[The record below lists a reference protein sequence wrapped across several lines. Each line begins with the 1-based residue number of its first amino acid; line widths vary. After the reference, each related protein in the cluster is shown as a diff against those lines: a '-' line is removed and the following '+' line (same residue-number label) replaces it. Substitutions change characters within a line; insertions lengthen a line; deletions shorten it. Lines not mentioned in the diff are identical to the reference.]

1 MDLSKLEQGHGSEE
15 KTHQGLSIGAGKP
28 IPPTLPDSS
37 QYVVEFD
44 GPEDPAHP
52 LNWTLG
58 TKLYN
63 ATIACLGTLV
73 VSFTSAVFTPGTVGA
88 SKAFNVGR
96 EVGTLGTTLYVLG
109 FAFGPLIWAPASE
122 LIGRRWPLTLGML
135 GDAIFTIASATS
147 KDIQTLIICR
157 FFAGVFGASQLS
169 VVPGVLADLYDE
181 TRRGIAISLYA
192 LTVFVGPFSAPFI
205 GGFIA
210 TSSLGWRWT
219 LYIPAIMGFASGI
232 ALLFSLKE
240 TYAPVLLV
248 SKAARIR
255 RETGNWAIHAKHEEL
270 EVDLQE
276 IVTKYFTR
284 PLRMLVTEP
293 ILLLI
298 TMYMSFIYGIVYG
311 LLGAYPYVFET
322 IYGMS
327 PGVAGLAFIGLILG
341 VSLACAF
348 IVAHAIYV
356 TRSAGDGKGRA
367 PEWRLFPP
375 TIGAPVFTIGIFW
388 FGWTGFTSSIHWISP
403 IVASVFIG
411 FGILCIFLP
420 CFNYLIDAYLPLA
433 ASAVAANI
441 ILRSA
446 VAAAFPLF
454 SRQMFANLGVQWAA
468 TLLGCLAAVM
478 IPIPF
483 AFRRYGAR
491 LRGRSRAHTAV
502 RSLTANSGAA
512 FVRRMGLKLDPANA
526 PRLNLFGWNIGAREL
541 SSGAPI
547 PSGLPI
553 EAIVSCDDMR
563 KLADVYMHKV
573 HTCYGFIDQVDLS
586 QRLVSRWEP
595 GSSGSMFDSV
605 LAGIAALGF
614 LFSERTVKVT
624 EILLVESAKSTLE
637 SYDGSTAPPL
647 DLITGSLL
655 RVIYMRMTAPPYA
668 TWLASCKLIHLIEA
682 AGLHREAGDGMDTSS
697 LKVDPALHRRLLGV
711 AQHQN
716 MWTSYDLGL
725 SSVRLKTDIPSQPL
739 SANLPQRDF
748 TEELLGLLP
757 VSVNLDP
764 EQDHDDHDLQM
775 TLVQILDRE
784 HTQPPSIMAQTNVV
798 LCILRRLHL
807 LNINTSPNLTTRIL
821 QQFKRALESAR
832 NMVEDCSPWQHM
844 PNVPF
849 NIITILLELDTYAAL
864 DQLPEAMETLK
875 LVALA
880 YDTPTMREA
889 YATARLLV
897 YLYQQR
903 RFHDAQT
910 DSGRTSIERQDVRPA
925 LEVPFLEELISDI
938 PTLQGFD
945 FEQFLNA
952 DPLIR
957 LGAGNGGT
965 SYPSLYPDI
974 LPTFKGS
981 ARERGI

>member
-1 MDLSKLEQGHGSEE
+1 M
-15 KTHQGLSIGAGKP
+15 GAGKHLSP
-28 IPPTLPDSS
+28 SLPDLN

-44 GPEDPAHP
+44 GPKDPTHP
-52 LNWTLG
+52 INWTLG
-58 TKLYN
+58 IKLYN

-73 VSFTSAVFTPGTVGA
+73 VSFTSAVFAPGTRGA
-88 SKAFNVGR
+88 SKAFDVGR
-96 EVGTLGTTLYVLG
+96 EVGTLGTTLYVFG

-135 GDAIFTIASATS
+135 GDAIFTISSATS

-169 VVPGVLADLYDE
+169 VVPGVLADLYDD

-210 TSSLGWRWT
+210 TSSLGWRWA
-219 LYIPAIMGFASGI
+219 LYIPAIMGFASGLL
-232 ALLFSLKE
+232 LLFSLKE
-240 TYAPVLLV
+240 SYAPVLLV

-255 RETGNWAIHAKHEEL
+255 RETGNWSVHAKHEEL
-270 EVDLQE
+270 EVDFRE

-311 LLGAYPYVFET
+311 LLGSYPYVFET
-322 IYGMS
+322 IYGMT

-341 VSLACAF
+341 QVLACGF

-356 TRSAGDGKGRA
+356 RSTTDGKGPA

-375 TIGAPVFTIGIFW
+375 TIGAPIFTIGIFW

-403 IVASVFIG
+403 IAASVFIG

-446 VAAAFPLF
+446 VAATFPLF
-454 SRQMFANLGVQWAA
+454 SKQMFANLGVQWAA

-483 AFRRYGAR
+483 AFRRFGGR
-491 LRGRSRAHTAV
+491 LRGRSRLATRNRTVPEEGQHREGVAQGSIGPIGHTPEV

-541 SSGAPI
+541 SSGGPI

-553 EAIVSCDDMR
+553 ESIVSYEDMR
-563 KLADVYMHKV
+563 KLADVYMRKV

-586 QRLVSRWEP
+586 QRLDARWEL
-595 GSSGSMFDSV
+595 GSAASMFDSV
-605 LAGIAALGF
+605 LAGIAAIGL

-624 EILLVESAKSTLE
+624 EILLIESAKSMLE

-668 TWLASCKLIHLIEA
+668 TWLASSKLIHLIEA
-682 AGLHREAGDGMDTSS
+682 AGLHREAGDGVDTSS
-697 LKVDPALHRRLLGV
+697 LKLDPTLRRRLLGV

-725 SSVRLKTDIPSQPL
+725 SPVRLKTDIPSHAHL
-739 SANLPQRDF
+739 GNMASADF
-748 TEELLGLLP
+748 TDELLGLLP
-757 VSVNLDP
+757 ASVNLDP

-807 LNINTSPNLTTRIL
+807 LNINTSPNLTSRIL

-832 NMVEDCSPWQHM
+832 IMVEDCSPWQHM

-875 LVALA
+875 LVASA
-880 YDTPTMREA
+880 YNTPTMREA

-903 RFHDAQT
+903 RSHDAQVLGNLLSRLET
-910 DSGRTSIERQDVRPA
+910 DSGRTSTEPQEIPRAPD
-925 LEVPFLEELISDI
+925 LGVPFLEELISDI

-952 DPLIR
+952 DM
-957 LGAGNGGT
+957 AGIAQGMDF
-965 SYPSLYPDI
+965 SPEL
-974 LPTFKGS
+974 
-981 ARERGI
+981 